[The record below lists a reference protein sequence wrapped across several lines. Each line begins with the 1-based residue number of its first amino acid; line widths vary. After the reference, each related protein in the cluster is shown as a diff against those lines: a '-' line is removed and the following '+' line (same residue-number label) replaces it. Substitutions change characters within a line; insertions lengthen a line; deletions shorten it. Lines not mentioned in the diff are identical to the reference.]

1 VSPAVEQILAR
12 LRELGFSIRTG
23 RLAPFGERIP
33 LVSGIAWDARTAQL
47 ALVAET
53 GREASADEWRQ
64 LLFAGSA
71 LRHHLVDDGSAA
83 FGTPVILAV
92 VDDDG
97 RHRLRELA
105 EDLAQRYV
113 IFNRVDLNLVLRSD
127 LTDPD
132 RLDDALAPLLPRCR
146 EALGQEISKD
156 EVKRFWKALEDEVM
170 RAAAGLDSVFSA
182 HREAAGQEAATALV
196 GESASA
202 PDLPS
207 PWPLDRLR
215 LRNFRSIG
223 EADFAL
229 SPITIIHG
237 PNGGGKST
245 LLEGLE
251 LVWAGTSQRKPAT
264 VPAGEYAR
272 HLPRNGV
279 GEFEVAGD
287 GGEVVTDVADE
298 ARAELGRC
306 ILTHEAVEA
315 LVSQSPEDRYS
326 ALLATTG
333 LEIPDLAAR
342 TAALLDD
349 AKQSADQA
357 LRRAG
362 LPPLPRRDSQG
373 ERHLRNALRA
383 NFAGRLPSS
392 HDLAGAEE
400 ALAAAS
406 AGGYRPR
413 QWPTDQHAAAA
424 LVQADGLIARLL
436 GASPELDA
444 VGAALDDAEVKV
456 QSLAGPLRDAA
467 QAVRVLLAAIER
479 PEDESPTPEQEAIP
493 PPRPA
498 TVPPDLAAR
507 WLAHANSLRDA
518 AARFRTDA
526 ESLRDVDWAKR
537 LQNYADALD
546 AAADAAPTKAL
557 VPLAQATPISLQRR
571 RRPPVRDELFRAAGF
586 SAPPAAPEPLVAP
599 LREFLTVL
607 QRQVEALETLARELQ
622 RHPARGFSQHAEP
635 VLEAICRFELARGLR
650 RAGPILKASE
660 QLVADLLK
668 GRLAPVVR
676 ELVAAIV
683 RFEWYFKPL
692 LIPDAG
698 RKVVLGGLATPDEK
712 LDARLVLNS
721 AERTAL
727 GLAWFMALHLLQ
739 PPERRRVLVMDDPAS
754 VFDSANQAGFTSTL
768 RAFARLTR
776 PEQVVVAV
784 HDDAVAAVLA
794 EELAPV
800 DGWPA
805 AVTRVRCQRDP
816 MDFSVVSAEWTSEE
830 SRSIAEEADRLRL
843 RDEAPAPDLS
853 TRG

>member
-12 LRELGFSIRTG
+12 LGELGFSIRTG
-23 RLAPFGERIP
+23 EVAPFGERIP
-33 LVSGIAWDARTAQL
+33 LVSGIAWDTRTAQL

-127 LTDPD
+127 LADPD

-170 RAAAGLDSVFSA
+170 RAAAGLGSMFSA
-182 HREAAGQEAATALV
+182 HREAAGRDAATALV

-264 VPAGEYAR
+264 VSAGEYAR

-287 GGEVVTDVADE
+287 GREVVTDVVDA

-342 TAALLDD
+342 TAALLED

-357 LRRAG
+357 LQRAG

-373 ERHLRNALRA
+373 ERHLRSALRA

-406 AGGYRPR
+406 AGSYRPR

-444 VGAALDDAEVKV
+444 VGAALDDAEAKV

-467 QAVRVLLAAIER
+467 RAGRVLLAAIER
-479 PEDESPTPEQEAIP
+479 PPDESRTPEQEAVT
-493 PPRPA
+493 PPRPVA
-498 TVPPDLAAR
+498 VPPDLAAR

-526 ESLRDVDWAKR
+526 KSLRDVDWAKR

-546 AAADAAPTKAL
+546 AAVDVAPTKAL
-557 VPLAQATPISLQRR
+557 VPLAQATPVSLPHRP
-571 RRPPVRDELFRAAGF
+571 RPPVRDELFRAAGF

-607 QRQVEALETLARELQ
+607 QRHVEALEALARELQ

-698 RKVVLGGLATPDEK
+698 RKVVLGGLATPDER

-739 PPERRRVLVMDDPAS
+739 PPKRRRVLVMDDPAS

-800 DGWPA
+800 DGWPT
-805 AVTRVRCQRDP
+805 AVTRLRCQRDP

-843 RDEAPAPDLS
+843 HDGAPAP
-853 TRG
+853 T